1 MFKSVPFNSVPA
13 KIFLNIFTEKLR
25 HNFFESFFFR
35 NFEFETVLKTPAGQ
49 LACDP
54 AVWYYTP
61 WTNSGGTMFFF
72 PAVVQSP
79 TACFVKFVKVIC
91 FLWKLLTINSFK
103 LYC

>member
-1 MFKSVPFNSVPA
+1 MFKSVPFSVPS

-61 WTNSGGTMFFF
+61 WTNSRGTMVFFSRSCAITDRVFCQVCESDLF
-72 PAVVQSP
+72 PLETVDYQ
-79 TACFVKFVKVIC
+79 
-91 FLWKLLTINSFK
+91 FL
-103 LYC
+103 